1 MTSTV
6 GTRSI
11 AQWPDSDRCGP
22 KLEAQWASVQ
32 RKEGG
37 RGGWPV
43 GGGLQ
48 CRTRRAPGKA
58 GGDQVLSERSV
69 FRGHAAAEYELVP
82 SLLRGDA
89 SFEVEHNLFHESY
102 ARSRHLLG
110 DRHSSWEA
118 LPTLQHHGIPT
129 RLLDWTESFAIALFF
144 ALTPEPASPH
154 IWIVNAFRLN
164 QAASFSA
171 VPRIPLIGSDPVPD
185 YEAAFVRVEKRL
197 EWPYRKP
204 IFVQIPWNGSRV
216 SAQQGFFTIH
226 SEPLPLDASC
236 PRWVRKLE
244 VPKEALDGARMF
256 LQIAGINEFAVFPD
270 LQGLGGFLRE
280 RYRLDNAE

>member
-1 MTSTV
+1 MGNS
-6 GTRSI
+6 
-11 AQWPDSDRCGP
+11 
-22 KLEAQWASVQ
+22 ASK
-32 RKEGG
+32 RKAEE
-37 RGGWPV
+37 
-43 GGGLQ
+43 
-48 CRTRRAPGKA
+48 A
-58 GGDQVLSERSV
+58 GGPLGAAFNVVLGELRAKQEEIKCSRSGAF

-118 LPTLQHHGIPT
+118 LSTLQHHGIPT

-144 ALTPEPASPH
+144 ALTSEPASPH

-185 YEAAFVRVEKRL
+185 YEAAFVRAEKRL